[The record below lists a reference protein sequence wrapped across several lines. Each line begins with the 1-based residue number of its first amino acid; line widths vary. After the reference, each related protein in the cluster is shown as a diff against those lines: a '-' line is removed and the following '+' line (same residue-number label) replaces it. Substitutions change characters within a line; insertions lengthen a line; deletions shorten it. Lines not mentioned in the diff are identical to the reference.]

1 MLIPTQL
8 ARVTMS
14 DDEAFDQRLVK
25 PAQAYAK
32 LYPSIT
38 ARLKAAYESG
48 HPLARQ
54 LAGALGFAIQR
65 SDSHREMR
73 LQQEHGLSPQETRIA
88 LHLIDGGTVASAAEA
103 LGLAESTVRTHLK
116 AVFSKTGVRR
126 QAGLPSLL
134 RNTGT

>member
-1 MLIPTQL
+1 
-8 ARVTMS
+8 MS
-14 DDEAFDQRLVK
+14 DDDAFDQRLVK

-32 LYPSIT
+32 LYPSIA
-38 ARLKAAYESG
+38 ARLKAAYDAG
-48 HPLARQ
+48 HPLVRQ
-54 LAGALGFAIQR
+54 VASALGLALER
-65 SDSHREMR
+65 SESHREQR

-126 QAGLPSLL
+126 QAALPTLL
-134 RNTGT
+134 RNAGPPESR

>member
-1 MLIPTQL
+1 
-8 ARVTMS
+8 MS
-14 DDEAFDQRLVK
+14 DEEALDQRFVK

-32 LYPSIT
+32 LYPSIM
-38 ARLKAAYESG
+38 ARLKAAYDSG
-48 HPLARQ
+48 HPLVRQ
-54 LAGALGFAIQR
+54 VASALGVAIQR
-65 SDSHREMR
+65 SDIDRELR

-126 QAGLPSLL
+126 QAGLPALL
-134 RNTGT
+134 RNTGPA

>member
-1 MLIPTQL
+1 
-8 ARVTMS
+8 MS

-38 ARLKAAYESG
+38 ARLKAAYESR

-54 LAGALGFAIQR
+54 LAGALRLAIER
-65 SDSHREMR
+65 SDTDRHLR

-88 LHLIDGGTVASAAEA
+88 LHLIDGGPVTSAAEA

-116 AVFSKTGVRR
+116 SVFSKTGVRR

-134 RNTGT
+134 RNTGPA

>member
-1 MLIPTQL
+1 
-8 ARVTMS
+8 MS
-14 DDEAFDQRLVK
+14 DNDAFDQRLVK

-38 ARLKAAYESG
+38 ARLRAAYESG

-54 LAGALGFAIQR
+54 LANALGFAIQR
-65 SDSHREMR
+65 SDSQRELR

-134 RNTGT
+134 RSAGP

>member
-1 MLIPTQL
+1 
-8 ARVTMS
+8 MS

-54 LAGALGFAIQR
+54 LAGALGLAIQR
-65 SDSHREMR
+65 AETHRELR
-73 LQQEHGLSPQETRIA
+73 LQQEHGLSPQEMRIA
-88 LHLIDGGTVASAAEA
+88 LHLIDGGSVASAAEA

-116 AVFSKTGVRR
+116 AVFAKTGVRR

-134 RNTGT
+134 RNTGPA